1 MSFSPVIGLT
11 AEEARDELRRTGT
24 RVIEELVTRPPWPGE
39 PEGALRV
46 IAVRATAEGVV
57 LVMAHEGHRRAAQA
71 EGGHRRA

>member
-11 AEEARDELRRTGT
+11 AEEAREELRRTGT
-24 RVIEELVTRPPWPGE
+24 PVIEEMVTRPPWPGA

-46 IAVRATAEGVV
+46 IAVRVAAGGVV
-57 LVMAHEGHRRAAQA
+57 LVMAHEGYHRAAPI